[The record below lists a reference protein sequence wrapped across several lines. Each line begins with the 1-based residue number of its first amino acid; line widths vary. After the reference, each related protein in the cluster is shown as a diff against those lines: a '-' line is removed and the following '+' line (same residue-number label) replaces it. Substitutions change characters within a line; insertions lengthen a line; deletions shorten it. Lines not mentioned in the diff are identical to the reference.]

1 MSKIEQHNLS
11 PESLFISD
19 IKTIIEKGRQ
29 LAYASVNAIAIDT
42 YWKIGERIV
51 RQEQGGSDRAAYGKQ
66 ILRTLSEALKAEYG
80 DNFSER
86 SLREY
91 RQFYLCFNN
100 LEIWRTCAPN
110 LTWSHFR
117 TLCRECDTNAR
128 LWYMKEAV
136 HEGWSVRVLQRN
148 ISTQYYHRLL
158 LTPKPEAVKSEMQRL
173 TTSLQDD
180 GRGYIKS
187 PVVAEFL
194 GLTPNSDYTE
204 SDLERSIIS
213 HLQRFI
219 MELGKG
225 YAFVARQKHI
235 HTDAGDY
242 FIDLVFYNFNL
253 RAFVLIDLKTSQVS
267 HQDVGQMDM
276 YVRMYDDLYRGQ
288 GHNPTIGLLLCSDT
302 SKDIARYS
310 VLHDNDRL
318 FAAKYLTYIPSQ
330 EVLQAEIERQKQIF
344 MLQHS
349 EEDQL

>member
-1 MSKIEQHNLS
+1 MSRGEIHNPAVVDSFVSDVKAIIEQ
-11 PESLFISD
+11 
-19 IKTIIEKGRQ
+19 GRRQ
-29 LAYASVNAIAIDT
+29 AYSSVNAIAIDT
-42 YWKIGERIV
+42 YWRIGERIV
-51 RQEQGGSDRAAYGKQ
+51 RQEQGGNDRAAYGKQ
-66 ILRTLSEALKAEYG
+66 IIKTLSDALKGEYG
-80 DNFSER
+80 GSFSER

-91 RQFYLCFNN
+91 RQFYLCFNEK
-100 LEIWRTCAPN
+100 EIWRTCAPN

-117 TLCRECDTNAR
+117 TLCHECDTNAR
-128 LWYMKEAV
+128 LWYMNEAI
-136 HEGWSVRVLQRN
+136 HEGWSVRTLQRN

-158 LTPKPEAVKSEMQRL
+158 QTPRPEAVKDEMKCL
-173 TTSLQDD
+173 TSPLQDD

-213 HLQRFI
+213 HLQHFI
-219 MELGKG
+219 MEMGKG

-235 HTDAGDY
+235 HTDAGDF

-253 RAFVLIDLKTSQVS
+253 RSFVLIDLKTSQVT

-276 YVRMYDDLYRGQ
+276 YVRMYDEMYRGE
-288 GHNPTIGLLLCSDT
+288 GHNPTIGLLLCSNT

-318 FAAKYLTYIPSQ
+318 FAAKYLTYIPSR
-330 EVLQAEIERQKQIF
+330 EVLQAEIEKQKQIY

-349 EEDQL
+349 EGGAL